1 MGKILGIDYGKKK
14 VGLALSEGE
23 LASGLDVLE
32 VNSLIDARNKV
43 FQVIEKL
50 GIELVVLGM
59 PESGES
65 KKMAEKFL
73 EELTKNGVNVEIVEE
88 TLSTKRALEEMIE
101 SGSSQKMRKKED
113 SIAAAII
120 LQDYLD
126 TKR

>member
-101 SGSSQKMRKKED
+101 SGNSQKMRKKED